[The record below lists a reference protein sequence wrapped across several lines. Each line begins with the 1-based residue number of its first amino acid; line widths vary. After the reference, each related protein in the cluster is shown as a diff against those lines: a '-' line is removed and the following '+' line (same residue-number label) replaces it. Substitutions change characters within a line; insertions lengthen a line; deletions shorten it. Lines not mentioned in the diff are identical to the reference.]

1 MFLVAKRST
10 NVRAL
15 RPDSVTFQSAA
26 YRFLSE
32 RDLAPTSKRAY
43 GSTLDAV
50 AASVGADLP
59 ITMVTDDMLRRHVGE
74 RYAKSTPATYNRQV
88 ATLRSFFAWAGRQRL
103 VVEDPTEALERRK
116 ERRTAR
122 QASNERAIPY
132 AELEAL
138 WSRREVALREKLLWR
153 MLYET
158 AARASEVLS
167 LDVDDLDLGERC
179 ARTVGKGGGVEYL
192 HWATGTARLLPRYL
206 DGRTTGPV
214 FLTKRAPRVALAKA
228 DIDPDTGHGRLS
240 YRRAAEIFTDASGG
254 HTLHQL
260 RHSALTHL
268 AEGGV
273 DVALLK
279 AKSRHRSL
287 RSLERYVR
295 PSEASVA
302 RLTAQYDRARRR

>member
-15 RPDSVTFQSAA
+15 RPDTVTFQTAA
-26 YRFLSE
+26 HRFLAE

-43 GSTLDAV
+43 GFTLDAV
-50 AASVGADLP
+50 AGTVGADLP
-59 ITMVTDDMLRRHVGE
+59 ITMITDDMLRLHLDE
-74 RYAKSTPATYNRQV
+74 RYATASPASFNRHY

-103 VVEDPTEALERRK
+103 VVEDPTDGLERRK

-122 QASNERAIPY
+122 QAEGQRAIHY

-138 WSRREVALREKLLWR
+138 WSRKDTALREKLLWR
-153 MLYET
+153 LLYDT
-158 AARASEVLS
+158 AARASEVLG
-167 LDVDDLDLGERC
+167 LDVADLDLGERS
-179 ARTVGKGGGVEYL
+179 ARITGKGGGSERIF
-192 HWATGTARLLPRYL
+192 WATGTARLLPRYL
-206 DGRTTGPV
+206 DGRTTGPL
-214 FLTKRAPRVALAKA
+214 FLTERAPRVPLAKA
-228 DIDPDTGHGRLS
+228 DIDPTTGHGRLS
-240 YRRAAEIFTDASGG
+240 YRRAAEIFTDVSGG

-260 RHSALTHL
+260 RHSALTHY
-268 AEGGV
+268 AEAGV

-295 PSEASVA
+295 PSDASVA
-302 RLTAQYDRARRR
+302 KLTAQHDRSRRR